1 VVGVSIIEE
10 PTDPAARVLDDLSRE
25 WARKNNGVWGAI
37 GTSVT
42 VDSFAELA
50 AKYGVREVLA

>member
-1 VVGVSIIEE
+1 VSAHLE
-10 PTDPAARVLDDLSRE
+10 PIDPSSRILDDLGRE
-25 WARKNNGVWGAI
+25 WAMTSKGVWAAL

-50 AKYGVREVLA
+50 AKYGVREVLG